1 MSLTVADI
9 IDYAKLCQYI
19 SSNAIENG
27 GLYGG
32 GEDVLLPRKLYC
44 VRKNVEWMYDLDPS
58 DTTLFETSRY
68 LYALCNKYIFKAKS
82 VVNHGGSVSPVIPS
96 DSDCTGLVKITS
108 PDFEADGKTVYR
120 PDWDGK
126 AIQMF
131 WNNVNKFILPPEWEY
146 VAGGGFKILQPTDFD
161 ASSNNSDVVMMV
173 FVGCFNPGA
182 LFIPVAFPINEYLI
196 YPAGTSDPFIFN
208 WTAYYQ
214 NKYGVGAFSVGLD
227 YGDGVFQPS
236 AIQPI
241 ADNETTPTTYTFS
254 GMGGLRFKITFS

>member
-19 SSNAIENG
+19 SSNAIQND

-32 GEDVLLPRKLYC
+32 GEDYLLPRKLYC
-44 VRKNVEWMYDLDPS
+44 VRKNVEWLYDRDPS
-58 DTTLFETSRY
+58 DSTLFETSRY

-82 VVNHGGSVSPVIPS
+82 IVNHGGSVSPVLPD
-96 DSDCTGLVKITS
+96 DSDCTGLVYITAA
-108 PDFEADGKTVYR
+108 DFEADGKTVYR

-126 AIQMF
+126 ALQIF
-131 WNNVNKFILPPEWEY
+131 WNNVNRFIIPPEWQY
-146 VAGGGFKILQPTDFD
+146 VAGGGFKILLPDDFD
-161 ASSNNSDVVMMV
+161 ANGNNNDCQFMV

-182 LFIPVAFPINEYLI
+182 LFIPAAFPINEYII
-196 YPAGTSDPFIFN
+196 YPALTTDPLVFS

-214 NKYGVGAFSVGLD
+214 NKYGVGSFDVNID

-236 AIQPI
+236 GIQGI
-241 ADNETTPTTYTFS
+241 ADDAANPTTYTFI
-254 GMGGLRFKITFS
+254 GFDVNRFQLVFK